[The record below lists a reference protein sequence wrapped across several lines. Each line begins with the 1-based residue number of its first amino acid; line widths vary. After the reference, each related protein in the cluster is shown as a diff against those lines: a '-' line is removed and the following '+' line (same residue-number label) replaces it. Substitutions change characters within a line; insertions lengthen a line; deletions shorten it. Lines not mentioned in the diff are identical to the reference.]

1 MLAYLLVVG
10 GFLWAIWQL
19 VRPLF
24 ERSPLDIVPGPPS
37 KSIVSGNLEQLFDR
51 DAWGFHDELG
61 QNYGSVVKIHAVLG
75 RKWLYVLDPTALR
88 SIVLKEQGT
97 YDQIPWLIEST
108 RLLLGAGI
116 LGVLGEAHKRQ
127 RKMLTPVFS
136 ENNLRNLTPVFYEVA
151 DRLVNGISRRITGG
165 ATDLDMLDWMGRAA
179 LEIFGQAGLGY
190 SFDPLTSDDA
200 SDAYTLAA
208 KNYLPLSFTPLMVAM
223 RQTSPTLTKLGPTW
237 FRRWMVDHL
246 PSKQVQDLKHVVDV
260 LYDTSTQIIEDK
272 KAALEKGELD
282 VGKDIISIL
291 LKANMTATAEDR
303 LPDEQIKGQMNI
315 MLFAAT
321 DTTSH
326 VMAQVIQLLCE
337 RPDIQE
343 KVRLEILAAR
353 NGQDIAYDQLHALP
367 LLDAVCK
374 ETLRLHP
381 PTPIVLREAFQ
392 DAALPLAEPIIGSD
406 GTVIDSIPVPKG
418 TNLLVGVRACNRNKA
433 LWGEDA
439 EEWKPERWLKPLP
452 KALEN
457 ANIPG
462 VYSNMM
468 TFVSG
473 NRSCIGFKFA
483 QIEMKVILSTLLA
496 NFTFELCDKPIV
508 WNVSA
513 ITFPSVSKESE
524 KPEMWLKVG
533 RYRDQGNNSLV

>member
-1 MLAYLLVVG
+1 MLAYLLVLG
-10 GFLWAIWQL
+10 SAFWAIWQL

-24 ERSPLDIVPGPPS
+24 ERSPLDVVPGPPS
-37 KSIVSGNLEQLFDR
+37 KSILSGNLEQLFDR
-51 DAWGFHDELG
+51 DAWGFHDELA
-61 QNYGSVVKIHAVLG
+61 QKYGASVVKIHAVLG
-75 RKWLYVLDPTALR
+75 RKWLYVFDPAALR

-108 RLLLGAGI
+108 RLLLGEGI
-116 LGVLGEAHKRQ
+116 LGVLGEAHRRQ

-151 DRLVNGISRRITGG
+151 DRLVDGISRRVTNN
-165 ATDLDMLDWMGRAA
+165 AQDLDMLDWMGRAA
-179 LEIFGQAGLGY
+179 LEIFGQAGLGH

-200 SDAYTLAA
+200 SDPYTMAA
-208 KNYLPLSFTPLMVAM
+208 KAYLPLSFTPLMVAM
-223 RQTSPTLTKLGPTW
+223 RQASPLLTRLGPTW
-237 FRRWMVDHL
+237 FRRWLVERI
-246 PSKQVQDLKHVVDV
+246 PFKQVRDLKHVVDV
-260 LYDTSTQIIEDK
+260 LYDTSARIIEDK
-272 KAALEKGELD
+272 KAALEKGEIA

-291 LKANMTATAEDR
+291 LKANMAAKEEDR

-326 VMAQVIQLLCE
+326 MMAQALQLLCE
-337 RPDIQE
+337 HPDIQE
-343 KVRLEILAAR
+343 KVRQEILASR
-353 NGQDIAYDQLHALP
+353 NGQHVAYDQLHALP

-374 ETLRLHP
+374 ETLRLYP
-381 PTPIVLREAFQ
+381 PTPIVLREAFE
-392 DAALPLAEPIIGSD
+392 DASLPLSEPICSSD
-406 GTVIDSIPVPKG
+406 GTVIDSIPIPKG
-418 TNLLVGVRACNRNKA
+418 TNVLVAVRACNRHKV
-433 LWGEDA
+433 LWGDDA

-452 KALEN
+452 KAVEN
-457 ANIPG
+457 ASLPG

-468 TFVSG
+468 TFVG
-473 NRSCIGFKFA
+473 GGRSCIGFKFA

-496 NFTFELCDKPIV
+496 NFTFALSEKPIV

-533 RYRDQGNNSLV
+533 RCHEDGDSEV